1 MCGIRLERQV
11 AESIDNQQLRLG
23 VVRQALLE
31 LAIGMRLGKAGPSTS
46 RILPTPGGPSSRT
59 ASLLMMNRLPAISRT
74 CALSIDGCALKSK
87 PAGSRAKGKRTRP
100 QLMSMRRWSRRAI
113 SRSQNSARCQRL
125 AKLILPQM
133 WCWRCYRSSMQAARR
148 CAMPRRFSFSRRAS
162 SPPSEH
168 RCPVSNRATIGL
180 PPTGD
185 RPRSIGL
192 ISAQAGMAFRDWA
205 GLASTPVCS
214 MPASHRELSG
224 LGPYRKG
231 GRSEVNTKP
240 PTRLHSKVLPSTRQ
254 RRTARDGNM
263 ADVRVTCTN
272 GVHR

>member
-1 MCGIRLERQV
+1 
-11 AESIDNQQLRLG
+11 
-23 VVRQALLE
+23 
-31 LAIGMRLGKAGPSTS
+31 MRVLPSAPNRNSFRCDAGRAGRSHAH
-46 RILPTPGGPSSRT
+46 RT
-59 ASLLMMNRLPAISRT
+59 APGVN
-74 CALSIDGCALKSK
+74 G
-87 PAGSRAKGKRTRP
+87 
-100 QLMSMRRWSRRAI
+100 
-113 SRSQNSARCQRL
+113 L

-133 WCWRCYRSSMQAARR
+133 WCWRRYRSSMQAARR
-148 CAMPRRFSFSRRAS
+148 CAMPRRFSISRSAS
-162 SPPSEH
+162 RPPSEQ
-168 RCPVSNRATIGL
+168 RCSVSNRATIGL

-205 GLASTPVCS
+205 GLASTPVSS

>member
-1 MCGIRLERQV
+1 MV
-11 AESIDNQQLRLG
+11 
-23 VVRQALLE
+23 
-31 LAIGMRLGKAGPSTS
+31 LA
-46 RILPTPGGPSSRT
+46 
-59 ASLLMMNRLPAISRT
+59 
-74 CALSIDGCALKSK
+74 ALSFVDAGGEALRDAEAVLDFAQGEQ
-87 PAGSRAKGKRTRP
+87 PAVGAQVPGIEP
-100 QLMSMRRWSRRAI
+100 G
-113 SRSQNSARCQRL
+113 
-125 AKLILPQM
+125 
-133 WCWRCYRSSMQAARR
+133 
-148 CAMPRRFSFSRRAS
+148 
-162 SPPSEH
+162 
-168 RCPVSNRATIGL
+168 TIGL

>member
-1 MCGIRLERQV
+1 
-11 AESIDNQQLRLG
+11 
-23 VVRQALLE
+23 
-31 LAIGMRLGKAGPSTS
+31 
-46 RILPTPGGPSSRT
+46 
-59 ASLLMMNRLPAISRT
+59 
-74 CALSIDGCALKSK
+74 
-87 PAGSRAKGKRTRP
+87 
-100 QLMSMRRWSRRAI
+100 
-113 SRSQNSARCQRL
+113 
-125 AKLILPQM
+125 
-133 WCWRCYRSSMQAARR
+133 
-148 CAMPRRFSFSRRAS
+148 MPRRFSISRRAS

-168 RCPVSNRATIGL
+168 
-180 PPTGD
+180 GD